1 MNYRL
6 GALGWLAGPTLQ
18 GAGGVSNAGLYD
30 QRLAL
35 DWIQKNIHLFGGD
48 PNKVTVMGESAGGGS
63 IEFQLTA
70 FGGQRKAPF
79 QQIIPQSPGFLPI
92 ASQYVQENST
102 QTFLSLLNVSS
113 IAEAR
118 QLDSSAVISANRL
131 QVGGAPYG
139 SFVYGP
145 VADGVFAPALP
156 SLLLNAGAFSKNI
169 SVLVGHNTN
178 EAPSFTPPFVQ
189 TQAQTQAFLL
199 VNYPSIPPQSLNYI
213 LNVLYPAVFDGTYG
227 YRSNLERLF
236 LLIGESS
243 FTCNTNYISK
253 AYNNQ
258 TYNYEFEVPPALHGF
273 DVAYTFYN
281 GQGTNISAGLFA
293 PVAEAHQ
300 AYITN
305 FVKTGNPNGVG
316 VPSFPMQGMNASMNG
331 LNVTGIM
338 TKRDPTSNP
347 RCAWWQKALLY

>member
-1 MNYRL
+1 M
-6 GALGWLAGPTLQ
+6 
-18 GAGGVSNAGLYD
+18 
-30 QRLAL
+30 
-35 DWIQKNIHLFGGD
+35 
-48 PNKVTVMGESAGGGS
+48 
-63 IEFQLTA
+63 
-70 FGGQRKAPF
+70 
-79 QQIIPQSPGFLPI
+79 
-92 ASQYVQENST
+92 QENAT

-118 QLDSSAVISANRL
+118 QLDSSAVIDANRV
-131 QVGGAPYG
+131 QVGYASYG

-145 VADGVFAPALP
+145 VADGVFAPELP
-156 SLLLNAGAFSKNI
+156 SLLLNAGAFSRNI
-169 SVLVGHNTN
+169 NVLVGHNTN
-178 EAPSFTPPFVQ
+178 EAPLFTPPYVQ
-189 TQAQTQAFLL
+189 TQAQTQDFLL
-199 VNYPSIPPQSLNYI
+199 TNFPSIPPASLNYI

-227 YRSNLERLF
+227 YKSNLERLF

-243 FTCNTNYISK
+243 FTCNTNYINK

-258 TYNYEFEVPPALHGF
+258 TYAYEFEVPPALHGF
-273 DVAYTFYN
+273 DVPYTFYN

-305 FVKTGNPNGVG
+305 FVKTGNPNRVG
-316 VPSFPMQGMNASMNG
+316 VPAFPMQGMNASMNG

-347 RCAWWQKALLY
+347 RCAWFQKALLY